1 MRCRLALIVL
11 VVGFALAPFPALA
24 DVVVPS
30 ANVTTG
36 VIVRASASSQSA
48 PIGTLTPR
56 QQLELIGSV
65 PNWHEVRLPTG
76 AQGFVSKRAVSPSG

>member
-30 ANVTTG
+30 ADVTTG
-36 VIVRASASSQSA
+36 VSCGRVLRPRVR
-48 PIGTLTPR
+48 
-56 QQLELIGSV
+56 
-65 PNWHEVRLPTG
+65 RL
-76 AQGFVSKRAVSPSG
+76 AA

>member
-1 MRCRLALIVL
+1 
-11 VVGFALAPFPALA
+11 
-24 DVVVPS
+24 
-30 ANVTTG
+30 